1 MKILRPAAVL
11 AALVLLAACS
21 DPQADFGK
29 AETEDTEAAWQAFLE
44 QHPEGEWA
52 DRARM
57 RLDAARDSRD
67 WDNARSTDAI
77 EAYNNYLLA
86 HPTGAHMGEARQR
99 ITELETES
107 AWAAAQAVGTREA
120 LEDFLL
126 RWADTPQAEQARAQL
141 AAMTPPPATPAKA
154 AGTKAAAKAAPQAAA
169 KPAARP
175 AAKPATSAPAAARGD
190 YQVQLGAFSTADK
203 AQAEKTR
210 LEQRFR
216 AITGALVVERA
227 AGTGGLHRV
236 KSAAMTE
243 TAARSACDKLKSAGQ
258 DCVVAR
264 R

>member
-1 MKILRPAAVL
+1 MKILRSAAVL
-11 AALVLLAACS
+11 AALALLVACS

-29 AETEDTEAAWQAFLE
+29 AETEDTEAAWQAFLA

-52 DRARM
+52 DRARA
-57 RLDAARDSRD
+57 RLDAVRDSRD
-67 WDNARSTDAI
+67 WDNARAADAI

-86 HPTGAHMGEARQR
+86 HPTGGHMGEARQR

-141 AAMTPPPATPAKA
+141 AAMTPPPPAAPAKA
-154 AGTKAAAKAAPQAAA
+154 AGPKAAA
-169 KPAARP
+169 KPAPKASTAKP
-175 AAKPATSAPAAARGD
+175 QAKPATSAPAVARGD

-216 AITGALVVERA
+216 QITGALVVERA
-227 AGTGGLHRV
+227 AGAGNLHRV

-243 TAARSACDKLKSAGQ
+243 TAARAACEKLKSAGQ
-258 DCVVAR
+258 DCMVAR